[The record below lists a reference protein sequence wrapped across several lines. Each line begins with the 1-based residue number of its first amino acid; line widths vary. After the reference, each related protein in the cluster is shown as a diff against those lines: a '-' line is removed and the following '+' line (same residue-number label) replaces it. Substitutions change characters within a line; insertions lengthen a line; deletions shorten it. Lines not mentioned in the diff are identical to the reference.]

1 MTPELERQVIDRIA
15 ALTRNAKMW
24 GSPEELEAVALHF
37 SHVLLMAREPEW
49 TLEKTFERWKAQGC
63 PFAADADEH
72 AAMRSRMW
80 GTDIEKAR
88 VQVVQGFL
96 VVWTG
101 LERNADREALFG
113 TWIEALLDGPQ
124 RAGTPDR
131 LNMIL
136 FALMGFVAANP
147 QNYVN
152 ALNLERQRIGGHEL
166 RPLSVVAPSGPT
178 DAGVSWGRNFTSWA
192 KVIEGIDAM
201 VARLREE
208 RSRVGEN

>member
-1 MTPELERQVIDRIA
+1 
-15 ALTRNAKMW
+15 
-24 GSPEELEAVALHF
+24 
-37 SHVLLMAREPEW
+37 
-49 TLEKTFERWKAQGC
+49 
-63 PFAADADEH
+63 
-72 AAMRSRMW
+72 
-80 GTDIEKAR
+80 

-101 LERNADREALFG
+101 LERDADREALFG
-113 TWIEALLDGPQ
+113 PWIEALLDVPT

-147 QNYVN
+147 KSYVT

-178 DAGVSWGRNFTSWA
+178 DAGLSWGRNFTTWPR
-192 KVIEGIDAM
+192 VIDGIGAM
-201 VARLREE
+201 VQVLRSE
-208 RSRVGEN
+208 RDRSGEN